1 MSRVRRGPRPPASTA
16 QVCDREVAEAVCDLV
31 GCVRLEHLLP
41 PGEETVRAAA
51 ERGILTRG
59 WGQEPGQGTEAWDPR
74 MFRPSHARPRYN
86 HQMFFSRVFC
96 EAQGKGKGKEGL
108 GFAT

>member
-1 MSRVRRGPRPPASTA
+1 M
-16 QVCDREVAEAVCDLV
+16 CDLV

-41 PGEETVRAAA
+41 PGEESVRAAA

-59 WGQEPGQGTEAWDPR
+59 WGGEPGQGTEAWDPR

-86 HQMFFSRVFC
+86 LHHLFFSRSFYSSLQH
-96 EAQGKGKGKEGL
+96 EL
-108 GFAT
+108 FIT